1 MNEFKIGDYVTIRPD
16 IQSDTNYDGVWVNS
30 DMASLRGREFRIKS
44 YYAGSNNYYCLNEDG
59 GWVWSPSMFQP
70 VKIRK
75 TISEYEV
82 DGMLTSSSI
91 FLDMMS
97 CE

>member
-16 IQSDTNYDGVWVNS
+16 IQSGTYYDGVWVNS
-30 DMASLRGREFRIKS
+30 DMASLRGRELMIEA
-44 YYAGSNNYYCLNEDG
+44 YAGDNIYHLNEGG
-59 GWVWSPSMFQP
+59 GWTWSPSMFRP

-82 DGMLTSSSI
+82 DVMLTSSSI